1 MKKLRNIFLSLLLA
15 VSATAVADEYAY
27 LTISQDGSETS
38 IAVSSIDHITF
49 DSSNMVLH
57 LTNGTE
63 QKMPLSNLSKMF
75 FTENG
80 TNGIA
85 TISGNQSNISLK
97 DGVLYVKNVPGST
110 VTVYNTGGQIVRKV
124 TARETETEV
133 NLSGLIKGVYIVKVG
148 TETKKIMNK

>member
-1 MKKLRNIFLSLLLA
+1 MKKLRNLFLSLLLA

-27 LTISQDGSETS
+27 LTISQEGSETS

-63 QKMPLSNLSKMF
+63 QTMPLSNLSKMF

-80 TNGIA
+80 SSGIA
-85 TISGNQSNISLK
+85 TVSGNQSNITLK

-110 VTVYNTGGQIVRKV
+110 VTVYNAGGQTVRKI
-124 TARETETEV
+124 TARETETQL
-133 NLSGLIKGVYIVKVG
+133 NLSGLTKGVYIVKVG